1 MMVAGLLVSLWVAQ
15 IPCST
20 TDSTLSCKCKQ
31 DIVGACDVLAES
43 NPTLAKDILRLLAMA
58 KAAKEANKGKTQTA
72 TVQSGCP
79 DPGDDEKKCT
89 GQEHH
94 AISKTIFR
102 ELENHPTLRGRYLL
116 RDPRFVTRAADEKA
130 HCGWWGWHQKLD
142 QEIASW
148 IKKEKNLTPER
159 FEAYLRDVYA
169 RPEMRSRFP
178 NGF

>member
-1 MMVAGLLVSLWVAQ
+1 MLVAGLLVSLWIAQ
-15 IPCST
+15 IPCSP

-43 NPTLAKDILRLLAMA
+43 DPTLAKDILRLLAMA

-94 AISKTIFR
+94 VISKRSFQALQ
-102 ELENHPTLRGRYLL
+102 EHPTLGGLHQL
-116 RDPRFVTRAADEKA
+116 RDPRFVTRAADLKA
-130 HCGWWGWHQKLD
+130 HCGWWGWHQQLD
-142 QEIASW
+142 EEVASW
-148 IKKEKNLTPER
+148 VTSKKDLTPKQ
-159 FEAYLRDVYA
+159 FEAYLREVYA
-169 RPEMRSRFP
+169 RPELRARFP